1 MSYLGLEGKK
11 VLITGSTRGIGRTIL
26 DDFHN
31 AGAIVHGTG
40 TNPDVI
46 KKLNEEFSLKNI
58 TFHCVDFL
66 NEESFQSFLQLIDG
80 LEIDILINSAGIN
93 KINLTAE
100 TEENDWSN
108 IMLMNVTRPL
118 QIIKKV
124 IPNMQKKKWGR
135 IVGITSIFGNVTK
148 AKRVAYTSSKFA
160 LKGMA
165 KTVAVDYAEYN
176 ILSNTVAPGFIDTE
190 LTRTIL
196 NEREINEL
204 VAQVPMKRLGTTQEV
219 SQLVLFLAST
229 KNTFITGQD
238 VLIDGGFTSV

>member
-1 MSYLGLEGKK
+1 MSYLGVEGKR
-11 VLITGSTRGIGRTIL
+11 VLVTGSTRGIGRTIL
-26 DDFHN
+26 DDFLE

-46 KKLNEEFSLKNI
+46 KKFNEDSSLKNA

-66 NEESFQSFLQLIDG
+66 NEESFQSFLQVLEG
-80 LEIDILINSAGIN
+80 LEIDILVNSAGIN
-93 KINLTAE
+93 KINLTVE
-100 TEENDWSN
+100 TQESDWNN
-108 IMLMNVTRPL
+108 IMQMNVTRPL
-118 QIIKKV
+118 QLIKKV
-124 IPNMQKKKWGR
+124 IPHMQKEKWGR

-148 AKRVAYTSSKFA
+148 AKRVAYTTSKFA

-165 KTVAVDYAEYN
+165 KTLAVDYAEYN

-196 NEREINEL
+196 TENEINDL
-204 VAQVPMKRLGTTQEV
+204 IAQVPMKRLGTTQEV
-219 SQLVLFLAST
+219 SQLVLFLASA

-238 VLIDGGFTSV
+238 ILIDGGFTSV

>member
-11 VLITGSTRGIGRTIL
+11 VLVTGSTRGIGRTIL
-26 DDFHN
+26 DDFLA

-40 TNPDVI
+40 TNADVV
-46 KKLNEEFSLKNI
+46 KKLNDDSSNKNM
-58 TFHCVDFL
+58 FFYCVDFL
-66 NEESFQSFLQLIDG
+66 NEVSFKNFLETVEK
-80 LEIDILINSAGIN
+80 LEVDILINSAGIN

-100 TEENDWSN
+100 VDDEDWNN

-124 IPNMQKKKWGR
+124 IPHMKKNRWGR

-148 AKRVAYTSSKFA
+148 SKRVAYTSSKFA
-160 LKGMA
+160 LKGMS

-190 LTRTIL
+190 LTRSVL
-196 NEREINEL
+196 SPKEIDEL

-219 SQLVLFLAST
+219 SELVLYLSSA

>member
-11 VLITGSTRGIGRTIL
+11 VLITGSTRGIGRAIL
-26 DDFHN
+26 DDFLA

-40 TNPDVI
+40 TNADVV
-46 KKLNEEFSLKNI
+46 KKLNDDSSNMNMV
-58 TFHCVDFL
+58 FHCVDFL
-66 NEESFQSFLQLIDG
+66 NEISFKSFLEIVEK

-93 KINLTAE
+93 KINLT
-100 TEENDWSN
+100 TDVDDEEWNN

-124 IPNMQKKKWGR
+124 IPHMKKNHWGR

-148 AKRVAYTSSKFA
+148 SKRVAYTSSKFA
-160 LKGMA
+160 LKGMS

-190 LTRTIL
+190 LTRSIL
-196 NEREINEL
+196 SPKEIDEL
-204 VAQVPMKRLGTTQEV
+204 VALVPMKRLGTTQEV
-219 SQLVLFLAST
+219 SALILYLSSA